1 MVNIN
6 GEIEKLLNLPLK
18 IMVALCI
25 SSGLILFLP
34 NSMVEKLYMN
44 SFRDNFGFIL
54 GIVFVVSLSIIL
66 CSIVVTIAK
75 FIINKI
81 RDKRI
86 IKGRNKIMENL
97 DKNEK
102 RLLKLM
108 YDEDDKTLDVP
119 YNSGMITK
127 LSSWGLISPTTA
139 QTYVDLLDPRVPY
152 FLQPWVCE
160 YIQEHKEFFK

>member
-1 MVNIN
+1 MFNVNASVENIL
-6 GEIEKLLNLPLK
+6 KLPLK

-34 NSMVEKLYMN
+34 NSIIEKLYMV

-66 CSIVVTIAK
+66 CTIIVQIAK

-81 RDKRI
+81 RGKRLT
-86 IKGRNKIMENL
+86 KARNKFMENL

-102 RLLKLM
+102 KLLKLM
-108 YDEDDKTLDVP
+108 YKEDDKTLNVP

-127 LSSWGLISPTTA
+127 LTNFGVIAPASPHN
-139 QTYVDLLDPRVPY
+139 YIDLLDPQMPY
-152 FLQPWVCE
+152 YLQPWVCK
-160 YIQEHKEFFK
+160 YIEQHKDF

>member
-1 MVNIN
+1 
-6 GEIEKLLNLPLK
+6 
-18 IMVALCI
+18 MVALCI

-34 NSMVEKLYMN
+34 NSIVEKLYMN
-44 SFRDNFGFIL
+44 SFRDNFSFIL

-66 CSIVVTIAK
+66 CTIVVTIAK

-86 IKGRNKIMENL
+86 IKGRNKIMDNL

-127 LSSWGLISPTTA
+127 LSSWGLISPTTS

-152 FLQPWVCE
+152 FFTTLGL
-160 YIQEHKEFFK
+160 

>member
-1 MVNIN
+1 MVNISGN
-6 GEIEKLLNLPLK
+6 IENILKLPLK

-34 NSMVEKLYMN
+34 NKIIEKLYMV
-44 SFRDNFGFIL
+44 SFRDNFGFVL

-66 CSIVVTIAK
+66 CTLVVMIATT
-75 FIINKI
+75 IINKI
-81 RDKRI
+81 RNKRI

-119 YNSGMITK
+119 YNSGMVVK
-127 LSSWGLISPTTA
+127 LTSYDLIAPVTA
-139 QTYVDLLDPRVPY
+139 TNYIDILDPRIPY

-160 YIQEHKEFFK
+160 YIQDHKDFFK